1 MKKVAGAILIV
12 LMALLVSCSMD
23 TEDPSSRGA
32 YVTFGQSQSVGSRS
46 LDTSYDVVGYD
57 ELYWFYDAV
66 KKDNYGTTGAGAG
79 QKIPGD
85 AYGKGTAGTVGPFSQ
100 GKWEFKLYAY
110 SSASN
115 ETGSWVANENSLV
128 YASEA
133 IAVSLRG
140 GETKNIAVSVTPQGD
155 TGTVAFQTA
164 GGSKYAY
171 FKWKDGGTDAP
182 VVTFHLDGSKDVNDF
197 TTKVTLG
204 TKDES
209 SGEYKLVG
217 HLSVNILE
225 ESTTAIPVDFYNCT
239 VTVSIPG
246 YEDTPLYTQSFS
258 LSVFGGQTTII
269 TGDITENVDSKV
281 SFDVMDSELVV
292 FQSSGIA
299 SSSVTPSGNE
309 GATTTVDFSSANLDS
324 GSTYYL
330 TVGAAG
336 SSAQNNDGFVVSE
349 GEYVVGS
356 IDLSLIAVSVEDG
369 TTVQTPVT
377 SFDGDAVTVTTYIEA
392 GLPEVGLQYV
402 GEGDDPTLISYDST
416 TGELKFSTTHF
427 STFIVVADAV
437 AMNMDTGM
445 YYGALNTAFNEARD
459 GDSIKLLTNVVVGD
473 RSIKDTPYIK
483 INDKSLSFDLAG
495 HRITPAKD
503 YFYKSGVIYLQNEAY
518 LTIKDSVGNGS
529 IDVRTDS
536 KYPGTDYAAIY
547 AAVALMPEG
556 GHSSSLTVNGG
567 TLAAQYYAIA
577 GNGSSDLG
585 ETTITIN
592 GGKLISE
599 DGASIY
605 HPQRGVLT
613 VNNGTLEAP
622 DSAIELRSGTLVIDG
637 GTFTATESP
646 TDTDPNGSGT
656 TTKGAAIAIAQHTTK
671 FPINVVINGGTFN
684 GFHALYQ
691 KNVQNNPQEAVDK
704 ISIEVNGGDF
714 STLGEGTVPVFSEN
728 FSGFI
733 NAGTFSDQIDP
744 KYVAV
749 TSELTELGEVWV
761 VTPIFE
767 GSGSESDPYQIGSVD
782 QLKKL
787 AEIVNAGTSFQD
799 EYFILTS
806 DLDFANENWTPIG
819 SSKVLDKDPYSLTKS
834 SFNGFAGTFDGQ
846 NHTISN
852 LKINRDSNPTIW
864 AGSYLGLFG
873 VVYPGATLKDF
884 TIDNVDIS
892 GSSLL
897 GAAVGY
903 CPSDADSPVGTVT
916 LSGIDVTGKVSITGE
931 TNMGA
936 LIGRVET
943 KVESVISDCHIVVD
957 DGSKIS
963 SSPKTWVSNFAGG
976 LAGSLYSTTSNVIKD
991 VSVANLTVEGDVE
1004 GVGALCGHINHG
1016 TVSNVTISNV
1026 TAQIDSGRST
1036 GNDRKSIGAI
1046 AGLIGG
1052 SASDSGA
1059 TLLKISGT
1067 NSFKNVV
1074 IKFPIAKF
1082 TPNCHGLVGTY
1093 RTDSIDSI
1101 DPSSS
1106 VTGATS
1112 YEGIGFTFAE

>member
-1 MKKVAGAILIV
+1 M
-12 LMALLVSCSMD
+12 
-23 TEDPSSRGA
+23 
-32 YVTFGQSQSVGSRS
+32 
-46 LDTSYDVVGYD
+46 
-57 ELYWFYDAV
+57 
-66 KKDNYGTTGAGAG
+66 
-79 QKIPGD
+79 
-85 AYGKGTAGTVGPFSQ
+85 
-100 GKWEFKLYAY
+100 
-110 SSASN
+110 
-115 ETGSWVANENSLV
+115 
-128 YASEA
+128 
-133 IAVSLRG
+133 
-140 GETKNIAVSVTPQGD
+140 
-155 TGTVAFQTA
+155 
-164 GGSKYAY
+164 
-171 FKWKDGGTDAP
+171 
-182 VVTFHLDGSKDVNDF
+182 
-197 TTKVTLG
+197 
-204 TKDES
+204 
-209 SGEYKLVG
+209 G

-599 DGASIY
+599 DGAS
-605 HPQRGVLT
+605 
-613 VNNGTLEAP
+613 
-622 DSAIELRSGTLVIDG
+622 
-637 GTFTATESP
+637 
-646 TDTDPNGSGT
+646 
-656 TTKGAAIAIAQHTTK
+656 
-671 FPINVVINGGTFN
+671 
-684 GFHALYQ
+684 
-691 KNVQNNPQEAVDK
+691 
-704 ISIEVNGGDF
+704 
-714 STLGEGTVPVFSEN
+714 
-728 FSGFI
+728 
-733 NAGTFSDQIDP
+733 
-744 KYVAV
+744 
-749 TSELTELGEVWV
+749 
-761 VTPIFE
+761 
-767 GSGSESDPYQIGSVD
+767 
-782 QLKKL
+782 
-787 AEIVNAGTSFQD
+787 
-799 EYFILTS
+799 
-806 DLDFANENWTPIG
+806 
-819 SSKVLDKDPYSLTKS
+819 
-834 SFNGFAGTFDGQ
+834 
-846 NHTISN
+846 
-852 LKINRDSNPTIW
+852 
-864 AGSYLGLFG
+864 
-873 VVYPGATLKDF
+873 
-884 TIDNVDIS
+884 
-892 GSSLL
+892 
-897 GAAVGY
+897 
-903 CPSDADSPVGTVT
+903 
-916 LSGIDVTGKVSITGE
+916 
-931 TNMGA
+931 
-936 LIGRVET
+936 
-943 KVESVISDCHIVVD
+943 
-957 DGSKIS
+957 
-963 SSPKTWVSNFAGG
+963 
-976 LAGSLYSTTSNVIKD
+976 
-991 VSVANLTVEGDVE
+991 
-1004 GVGALCGHINHG
+1004 
-1016 TVSNVTISNV
+1016 
-1026 TAQIDSGRST
+1026 
-1036 GNDRKSIGAI
+1036 
-1046 AGLIGG
+1046 
-1052 SASDSGA
+1052 
-1059 TLLKISGT
+1059 
-1067 NSFKNVV
+1067 
-1074 IKFPIAKF
+1074 
-1082 TPNCHGLVGTY
+1082 
-1093 RTDSIDSI
+1093 
-1101 DPSSS
+1101 PSS
-1106 VTGATS
+1106 
-1112 YEGIGFTFAE
+1112 